1 MALRTSKA
9 SRYRWNDTAGRY
21 IDAHGRF
28 VSRAALR
35 AEVDA
40 ALQSATARA
49 RGLAEQLRTGQI
61 PLEEW
66 ELAMRA
72 LSKEVHLYSAAA
84 ARGGWAQLSADDTGR
99 VGRIVRDEYRWLRGF
114 REEIEDGLP
123 LDGRFSVRTEL
134 YAQAGRETFHKT
146 ERQAELERGNT
157 LERSILGAA
166 DHCEG
171 AGSCVEQRDR
181 GWVLI
186 GTLIAIGRRLCG
198 RRCKCAMEYTSI
210 TRLSTSDVPV
220 VEPLPKE
227 TPGPYRAK
235 YAMAVMDMETCD
247 HCARFDGVVVKL
259 DDPRRLPDHACTSER
274 GCQCQWVFI
283 RKEEGTTL

>member
-1 MALRTSKA
+1 MALRSAKG
-9 SRYRWNDTAGRY
+9 SQYRWNESAARY
-21 IDAHGRF
+21 LDARGRF
-28 VSRAALR
+28 VSQSAVR
-35 AEVDA
+35 AELDA
-40 ALQSATARA
+40 SLKTATSRARA
-49 RGLAEQLRTGQI
+49 IAEQLRTGQI
-61 PLEEW
+61 TLEEW

-72 LSKEVHLYSAAA
+72 LSKEVHLYSAAT

-114 REEIEDGLP
+114 RQDIEDGYV
-123 LDGRFSVRTEL
+123 LDGRFSLRSEL
-134 YAQAGRETFHKT
+134 YAQAGRETFHKV
-146 ERQAELERGNT
+146 ERQVELEQGNT
-157 LERSILGAA
+157 LERSLLGPA

-171 AGSCVEQRDR
+171 VGSCVEQRDR

-210 TRLSTSDVPV
+210 AKIAGDAPI

-227 TPGPYRAK
+227 SAGPYRAK
-235 YAMAVMDMETCD
+235 YAMAVMDMDTCD

-259 DDPRRLPDHACTSER
+259 DDARRLPDHACTSER

-283 RKEEGTTL
+283 RKEESRPAK